1 MKKDTE
7 TVIERQTKD
16 PEEIKEF
23 MRVLESM
30 AKRIL
35 LPDSTIKN
43 IDINHDGKIDGYQF
57 NIANPFYTAES
68 LSSVKEIIATIDGE
82 KINPEKINLIAR
94 GQRMRL
100 KDVASMHEVWWGF
113 GEVISVYIE
122 KTDGLKKGNHKLE
135 TILRMRTTI
144 SYGFPSGLLFPSKK
158 TMIVN

>member
-1 MKKDTE
+1 MKKDTKP
-7 TVIERQTKD
+7 VIEKQTKD

-35 LPDSTIKN
+35 LPNNIIKN
-43 IDINHDGKIDGYQF
+43 VDINQDGKIDGYQF
-57 NIANPFYTAES
+57 NISNPFYTAES
-68 LSSVKEIIATIDGE
+68 LSSVKEIIATVDGE

-94 GQRMRL
+94 GQGMRL
-100 KDVASMHEVWWGF
+100 KDVTTMHEVWWGF

-122 KTDGLKKGNHKLE
+122 KTGGLKKGNHELD

-144 SYGFPSGLLFPSKK
+144 SYGFPRVKK
-158 TMIVN
+158 L